1 MTTGIIFDI
10 KKFAIHDGPGLRTTV
25 FFKGCPLECW
35 ACHNPEGKE
44 GRIDLFVREE
54 RCTLC
59 GDCIEVCEPG
69 SISIERGALEV
80 DRNTCTS

>member
-1 MTTGIIFDI
+1 MLSSLCSDAEACQLTTGTVFDI
-10 KKFAIHDGPGLRTTV
+10 KKFAIHHGPGLRTTV

-54 RCTLC
+54 RCALC
-59 GDCIEVCEPG
+59 PPACQVHSPLPAEK
-69 SISIERGALEV
+69 
-80 DRNTCTS
+80 